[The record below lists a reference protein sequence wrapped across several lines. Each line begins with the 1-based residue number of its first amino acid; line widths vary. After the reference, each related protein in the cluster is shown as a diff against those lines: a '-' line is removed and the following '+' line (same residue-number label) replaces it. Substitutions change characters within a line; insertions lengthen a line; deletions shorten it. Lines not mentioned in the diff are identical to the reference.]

1 MITKLLPCCFDSSLR
16 ITITKSFSIST
27 IFTLIA
33 IIADLEYVRE
43 LVGHVH
49 CHGAH
54 PEEETDER
62 VLAAVAEKYAEST
75 HVRQLE

>member
-1 MITKLLPCCFDSSLR
+1 MLLRL
-16 ITITKSFSIST
+16 
-27 IFTLIA
+27 L
-33 IIADLEYVRE
+33 LEYVRE

-54 PEEETDER
+54 PEEETDEC